1 MIQSST
7 SIYPSDTH
15 ELVTN
20 MTRKGQVTV
29 PADVRRKLKLTEHDR
44 FTVTIENGS
53 EIRLRRKRSVAQ
65 ATFGVVSPTSTTIDL
80 DALRGQF
87 EAAAGREVRAK

>member
-1 MIQSST
+1 MIQSTTST
-7 SIYPSDTH
+7 YPSDTH

-29 PADVRRKLKLTEHDR
+29 PADVRRLLKLTEHDR
-44 FTVTIENGS
+44 FVVSIVSRT
-53 EIRLRRKRSVAQ
+53 EIRLRRKNSVAQ
-65 ATFGVVSPTSTTIDL
+65 ATFGVVPQTGTTADL
-80 DALRGQF
+80 DGLRAGF

>member
-7 SIYPSDTH
+7 STYPSDTH

-53 EIRLRRKRSVAQ
+53 EIRLRRKHSVAQ
-65 ATFGVVSPTSTTIDL
+65 ATFGVVSSTGTTADL
-80 DALRGQF
+80 DALRAGF
-87 EAAAGREVRAK
+87 EAAAGREVKAK